1 MNTNGIGL
9 GLCICKSICQFFGGK
24 ISVKSQ
30 VSVGSIFSIYF
41 ILEEDYVET
50 VKFDMEQSLDF
61 NPESEKSA

>member
-30 VSVGSIFSIYF
+30 VGVGSIFSIYF
-41 ILEEDYVET
+41 ILEEDYIET
-50 VKFDMEQSLDF
+50 VKFDME
-61 NPESEKSA
+61 